1 VPEDYVQLAPDG
13 AGTKV
18 RTRSRVVGANTVH
31 EQPIILGTEQVPI
44 NRGWFSTL
52 RVPLPQTAA
61 TITGGTIIPV
71 CSIWNGIASGGN
83 LLSIRR
89 LVAEMDT
96 TVTQMASAP
105 ILRWQ
110 RMSAQAGTPGGTV
123 ITPVQQYTAEPV
135 INSLVSVRANHAGD
149 GAAGT
154 LALGTLGA
162 LFVWQQTMV
171 RFGTAAAANTPTGFE
186 QLGEYNLLPNDPHL
200 MQADPLILR
209 PQEGIG
215 ITAYFPSITSSTTP
229 AVGMW
234 TVMIKGALAEMTY
247 P

>member
-1 VPEDYVQLAPDG
+1 VPDDYVQLAPDG
-13 AGTKV
+13 TGAKV
-18 RTRSRVVGANTVH
+18 RTRSRVIGANTVH
-31 EQPIILGTEQVPI
+31 DQTLITTTEQVPI
-44 NRGWFSTL
+44 NRAWFSTL

-61 TITGGTIIPV
+61 AITAGTIIPV

-83 LLSIRR
+83 NISLRR
-89 LVAEMDT
+89 LVAELDT
-96 TVTQMASAP
+96 VVPQNAASP
-105 ILRWQ
+105 LLRWQ
-110 RMSAQAGTPGGTV
+110 RMTAQATTPGGTV

-135 INSLVSVRANHAGD
+135 INGSVSIRANHAGD

-162 LFVWQQTMV
+162 LYVWQQTIP
-171 RFGTAAAANTPTGFE
+171 RFGGTTATGY
-186 QLGEYNLLPNDPHL
+186 QQVAEYNLLPNDPHL
-200 MQADPLILR
+200 MQADPLVLR

-215 ITAYFPSITSSTTP
+215 IHAYFPAATTATA

-234 TVMIKGALAEMTY
+234 TAMIKGVIAEMTY